1 VRSVEITHPTVDR
14 GCFRTDH
21 LDAQFLFLYSETSQM
36 KGLLLAPAV
45 AAVLFLAADLPALA
59 HNDDDLRNRKRSQ
72 FELVE
77 STIPEIRQAMRANII
92 SAERLTW
99 MYLKRIEAYEDSGP
113 AINAYQHINANALR
127 EARRLDRHDHHD
139 HRGLSR
145 KPLYG
150 VPVLLKDNIDT
161 ADMPTTA
168 GSVAL
173 SGSIPPDD
181 AFITKKLRDAG
192 AIILGKGTLTE
203 YANFIAVGMPT
214 GYSSLGGFGFNPY
227 DPRVDPRAT
236 PPFNDGRPVLQTG
249 GSSSGPAIAV
259 NANLV
264 AIAVGTETSGSIL
277 SPASA
282 NGVVGIKPTVG
293 LVSRDGIIPITA
305 DQDTAGP
312 ITRTVTDAAIL
323 LGVLAG
329 YDANDSA
336 TAACLVPG
344 NCFDDY
350 TKFLNRKALRGARL
364 AVPPVAP
371 NRAAL
376 MDAAITVLRAQGAY
390 VELIQAYD
398 QRIGMPQLGTCIAR
412 PSPTDLSCSTV
423 LLYGFKRDLNSCLG
437 ATPGAPLQSLA
448 QIIAFNERHVPPMK
462 YGQAIA
468 IAAEALD
475 TSASSADTARY
486 LADRAED
493 LRRSKLA
500 LDGVF
505 KGPDGLQGTDDD
517 FDAVLHLGNANA
529 NVTAKAGYPSVAVPA
544 GFNAL
549 STLTP
554 QDPPIGVPFP
564 SDLTFAGRAFSEPKL
579 IALAYAFEQ
588 ATRHRVPPA
597 STPPLP
603 SDTIRKRR

>member
-1 VRSVEITHPTVDR
+1 
-14 GCFRTDH
+14 
-21 LDAQFLFLYSETSQM
+21 M
-36 KGLLLAPAV
+36 KPLLLALAAA
-45 AAVLFLAADLPALA
+45 AAVFLADLPALA
-59 HNDDDLRNRKRSQ
+59 DHDEDRADRDRGVK

-77 STIPEIRQAMRANII
+77 ATVPEIRRALRTDVLT
-92 SAERLTW
+92 AERLTR
-99 MYLKRIEAYEDSGP
+99 MYLKRIEAYEDAGP
-113 AINAYQHINANALR
+113 GINAYIHINENAVR
-127 EARRLDRHDHHD
+127 EARQLDALNEHHQ
-139 HRGLSR
+139 RQPSR
-145 KPLYG
+145 KPLFG

-173 SGSIPPDD
+173 AGSIPPDD

-203 YANFIAVGMPT
+203 FANFLAIGMPT

-227 DPRVDPRAT
+227 DPRVDPRT
-236 PPFNDGRPVLQTG
+236 DPPNNDGRPVLQTG
-249 GSSSGPAIAV
+249 GSSSGPGIGV
-259 NANLV
+259 NANLA
-264 AIAVGTETSGSIL
+264 AIAIGTETSGSIL

-329 YDANDSA
+329 FDPNDPA
-336 TAACLVPG
+336 TRACLTPG
-344 NCFDDY
+344 NCFSDY
-350 TKFLNRKALRGARL
+350 TKFLDRRALRGARL
-364 AVPPVAP
+364 AVPPVPA
-371 NRAAL
+371 NRQAL
-376 MDAAITVLRAQGAY
+376 MDAAIAVLRAQGAT
-390 VELIQAYD
+390 VELIDTYD
-398 QRIGMPQLGTCIAR
+398 ARIGIPQLGTCVAR
-412 PSPTDLSCSTV
+412 PAPTDLTCSTV
-423 LLYGFKRDLNSCLG
+423 LLYGFKRDLNAYLA
-437 ATPGAPLQSLA
+437 ATPAAPSRTLA
-448 QIIAFNERHVPPMK
+448 AIVAFNDAFTPPMK

-468 IAAEALD
+468 IGAEALD
-475 TSASSADTARY
+475 VSPGSADTARY
-486 LADRAED
+486 IADREED

-500 LDGVF
+500 LDDVF
-505 KGPDGLQGTDDD
+505 NGPDGKKGTDDD

-529 NVTAKAGYPSVAVPA
+529 NVPAKAGYPSVAVPG

-549 STLTP
+549 TTLTP
-554 QDPPIGVPFP
+554 ADPPIAVPFP
-564 SDLTFAGRAFSEPKL
+564 SDITFCGPAFSEPTL

-588 ATRHRVPPA
+588 ATKHRAPPA

-603 SDTIRKRR
+603 SDTIRGRH

>member
-1 VRSVEITHPTVDR
+1 
-14 GCFRTDH
+14 
-21 LDAQFLFLYSETSQM
+21 M
-36 KGLLLAPAV
+36 KRFALLLAVV
-45 AAVLFLAADLPALA
+45 AALLAASFPAYA
-59 HNDDDLRNRKRSQ
+59 DRDHDDDRDGRDRGHAR
-72 FELVE
+72 FELLE
-77 STIPEIRQAMRANII
+77 TTIPEIQAALRSHVIT
-92 SAERLTW
+92 AERLTR
-99 MYLKRIEAYEDSGP
+99 MYLKRIDAFEEDGP
-113 AINAYQHINANALR
+113 AINAYQHVNANAVR
-127 EARRLDRHDHHD
+127 EARQLDSLRRRGGHH
-139 HRGLSR
+139 RM
-145 KPLYG
+145 PLFG
-150 VPVLLKDNIDT
+150 VPVMLKDNVDT

-173 SGSIPPDD
+173 AGSLPPDD
-181 AFITKKLRDAG
+181 AFITRKLRAAG

-203 YANFIAVGMPT
+203 YANFIALGMPT

-227 DPRVDPRAT
+227 DPRVDPRTT

-249 GSSSGPAIAV
+249 GSSSGPGIGV

-329 YDANDSA
+329 YDPNDPA
-336 TAACLVPG
+336 TEACLTPG
-344 NCFDDY
+344 NCFRDY
-350 TKFLNRKALRGARL
+350 TRFLDRKALRGARL
-364 AVPPVAP
+364 AVPPFPA
-371 NRAAL
+371 NRTAL
-376 MDAAITVLRAQGAY
+376 MEAAIAVMRAKGAT
-390 VELIQAYD
+390 VELIETYD
-398 QRIGMPQLGTCIAR
+398 ARIGMPQLGTCVVR
-412 PSPTDLSCSTV
+412 PAPTDLTCSTV
-423 LLYGFKRDLNSCLG
+423 LLYGFKRDLNAYLA
-437 ATPGAPLQSLA
+437 ATPAAPVRTLA
-448 QIIAFNERHVPPMK
+448 EIIAFNDAFTPPMK

-468 IAAEALD
+468 IGAEALD
-475 TSASSADTARY
+475 VSAGSADTARY
-486 LADRAED
+486 VADRAED

-505 KGPDGLQGTDDD
+505 NGPDGVEGTRDD
-517 FDAVLHLGNANA
+517 FDAVIHLGNALA
-529 NVTAKAGYPSVAVPA
+529 NVPAKAGYPSVAVPG

-554 QDPPIGVPFP
+554 ADPPIGVPFP
-564 SDLTFAGRAFSEPKL
+564 SDITFSGPAFSEPRL

-588 ATRHRVPPA
+588 ATKHRVPPA
-597 STPPLP
+597 STPALP
-603 SDTIRKRR
+603 SDTARKGH